1 MEWICSADMPW
12 MWRIHMT
19 FSSSLIMQEI
29 LDSICG
35 GKNRNL
41 TFSYLLL
48 TYQGT
53 KITRVVVQCSEAW
66 TKRITTAVACLR
78 EKLQSCLP
86 NLYQKHSK
94 NCEISK
100 HFLKP
105 IFFWDSWPVHTL
117 VPFPF
122 KQSPYILLKLL
133 PRIDHLDYFPWDN
146 WQERM
151 SLSSLTESD

>member
-1 MEWICSADMPW
+1 
-12 MWRIHMT
+12 
-19 FSSSLIMQEI
+19 MQEI

-133 PRIDHLDYFPWDN
+133 PRIDHLDYFP
-146 WQERM
+146 
-151 SLSSLTESD
+151 